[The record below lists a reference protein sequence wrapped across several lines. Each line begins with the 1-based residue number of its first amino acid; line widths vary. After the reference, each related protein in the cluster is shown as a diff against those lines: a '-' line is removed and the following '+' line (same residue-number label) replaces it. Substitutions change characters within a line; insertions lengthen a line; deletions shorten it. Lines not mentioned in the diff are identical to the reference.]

1 MHSERRTR
9 SPHRAN
15 RNSQR
20 VKCHRPARL
29 TCIPCRTISK
39 SERDGLGDG
48 NHPIRGRH
56 RVIRSASVADS
67 TTAGADTFTTSAPE
81 VPDCEQNSKASTA
94 AKARA
99 FARSIVWIAGVN
111 AGKPSHR
118 TARQSESEHC
128 LLDPKIQGVVVGTTM
143 NVINDEKVLHKLV
156 FTKLGTHDTLTITP
170 FFNTGQM
177 VASERVAKTTSVVE
191 VRCARHPWTR
201 AYIVVFDHPY
211 FAVTERRGNFTIDS
225 LPPGNYTLMI
235 WNPGDAKPTER
246 PVQITAGGPTR
257 IDVK

>member
-1 MHSERRTR
+1 MTRAIAAQRQSEQSKGDVS
-9 SPHRAN
+9 SPGAIDLHTAPYHQVN
-15 RNSQR
+15 LSAMGS
-20 VKCHRPARL
+20 V
-29 TCIPCRTISK
+29 TGT
-39 SERDGLGDG
+39 
-48 NHPIRGRH
+48 
-56 RVIRSASVADS
+56 IRSAVDTVSADSAATVADS
-67 TTAGADTFTTSAPE
+67 TTAVADTFTSSAPE

-111 AGKPSHR
+111 AGKPFPIDRRADLS
-118 TARQSESEHC
+118 SEHC
-128 LLDPKIQGVVVGTTM
+128 LLDPKVQGVVVGTTM

-156 FTKLGTHDTLTITP
+156 FTKLGTHDTLTVTP
-170 FFNTGQM
+170 FFNVGQM
-177 VASERVAKTTSVVE
+177 VASERVAKTPGVVE

-246 PVQITAGGPTR
+246 PVQITAGGQTR